1 MRTTFTTLSF
11 ALLLAGSGGAFAAS
25 SVDLSVKGMIT
36 PSACTP
42 GLSNG
47 GLVDIGKLS
56 AKDLNVDRMTRIK
69 EQKLQL
75 SVTCDA
81 PTVMALESKDNRP
94 GSEYDNRGNFGLG
107 LINGT
112 QKLGSMELSLVSPVA
127 DGVPVRAIESL
138 DQGASWAGNSWLMPT
153 NLLSV
158 ANTTTA
164 APIAVQLMTADL
176 RITGL
181 IAPAN
186 TLTLDNEVAID
197 GSVTLTVKYL

>member
-1 MRTTFTTLSF
+1 MRTTFTTLTG
-11 ALLLAGSGGAFAAS
+11 ALLLAVSGGAFAAS

-42 GLSNG
+42 SLSSG

-56 AKDLNVDRMTRIK
+56 AKDLNVDRFTRFK
-69 EQKLQL
+69 EQTLQL

-81 PTVMALESKDNRP
+81 PTLMALESKDNRP

-112 QKLGSMELSLVSPVA
+112 QKLGSMELSLFSPVA
-127 DGVPVRAIESL
+127 DGVPVRTIESL
-138 DQGASWAGNSWLMPT
+138 DQGVSWDANHWLIPS

-158 ANTTTA
+158 ANTTND

-176 RITGL
+176 RVTGF
-181 IAPAN
+181 IAPTN

>member
-1 MRTTFTTLSF
+1 MRITFTTLSV

-25 SVDLSVKGMIT
+25 SVDLSVKGSIT

-56 AKDLNVDRMTRIK
+56 AKDLNADRMTRIK
-69 EQKLQL
+69 EQTLQL

-81 PTVMALESKDNRP
+81 PTLMALESKDNRP

-107 LINGT
+107 LINDT
-112 QKLGSMELSLVSPVA
+112 EKLGSMELSLLSPVA
-127 DGVPVRAIESL
+127 DGVPVRTIESY
-138 DQGASWAGNSWLMPT
+138 DNGATWAGNMWLMPD

-164 APIAVQLMTADL
+164 APIAVQLMTAEL
-176 RITGL
+176 RINSL
-181 IAPAN
+181 IAPTN